1 MQFKIVT
8 ALAALGAAL
17 LAVPAMAQT
26 VAYQGYASTVSCSGS
41 AFGCSDGGAICCTL
55 PTGFG
60 FSAQFNNLPSGSQG
74 QGYSNNACTSFVFSL
89 FGPGTKCWNGGGARV
104 GSLNWFHS
112 PSGRRGLN
120 QARAAESSG
129 ANCSQP
135 ISFTYEVDSGERTIK
150 VPATTGAAQT
160 IADLYLAKDL
170 DALAAYED
178 F

>member
-17 LAVPAMAQT
+17 LAVPAIAQT
-26 VAYQGYASTVSCSGS
+26 VAYEGFASTVSCSGS
-41 AFGCSDGGAICCTL
+41 AFGCSDGGAVCCTL

-74 QGYSNNACTSFVFSL
+74 QGYTNNACTDFLFSV
-89 FGPGTKCWNGGGARV
+89 FGPGTKCWNGGGARAA
-104 GSLNWFHS
+104 SLNWFHS
-112 PSGRRGLN
+112 PSGRRGIN
-120 QARAAESSG
+120 QVRAVDTSG
-129 ANCSQP
+129 KNCSEP
-135 ISFTYEVDSGERTIK
+135 ISFSYEATSGKRTIK

-170 DALAAYED
+170 DALGAYED